1 MPISKKKVA
10 LITSGYFPVPAAMG
24 GAVEALDENLIKQ
37 NEIENRIQLIV
48 FSCYN
53 EKAEKDSKKY
63 SNSEFVFVEIPKIIQ
78 FGDKI
83 LYFIAK
89 NILKKKKIMSY
100 RYILQRLFY
109 IRKVAQFLHK
119 NNYDKIVI
127 ENHSTLFMALK
138 KFKNYKK
145 YEGRYYYHLHN
156 IVTNDYGC
164 KEIIGN
170 CNTVIGVSNYIN
182 GTLKKFLEDSD
193 HNNYIVLRNKVDKQ
207 KFMVSLSEQK
217 KEKIRNKYNLGVED
231 VVFLFCGRFNE
242 EKGIRELL
250 KAFEM
255 MTKNAKLLIVG
266 GYYYGSGMIS
276 PFEQEMYKLVE
287 EKLKDKVQFTG
298 QVEYNMMPE
307 IYAIADVVVIPSMW
321 DDPAPLTVIES
332 LSSGKAL
339 ITTDSGGIPEYADS
353 DTSIILR
360 RDNRIINKLT
370 ESMDIL
376 VEDVSRRKNME
387 QAALLKTEDWTVEM
401 FYKDFCNIL
410 TEEI

>member
-1 MPISKKKVA
+1 M
-10 LITSGYFPVPAAMG
+10 
-24 GAVEALDENLIKQ
+24 
-37 NEIENRIQLIV
+37 
-48 FSCYN
+48 
-53 EKAEKDSKKY
+53 
-63 SNSEFVFVEIPKIIQ
+63 
-78 FGDKI
+78 
-83 LYFIAK
+83 
-89 NILKKKKIMSY
+89 
-100 RYILQRLFY
+100 
-109 IRKVAQFLHK
+109 
-119 NNYDKIVI
+119 
-127 ENHSTLFMALK
+127 
-138 KFKNYKK
+138 
-145 YEGRYYYHLHN
+145 
-156 IVTNDYGC
+156 
-164 KEIIGN
+164 
-170 CNTVIGVSNYIN
+170 SNYIN

-410 TEEI
+410 TRSNVAPSGSSNSILKYPWSSMGRKLVGIMRWINRMAINTMPNVLSTRRGCFTMCLI

>member
-1 MPISKKKVA
+1 
-10 LITSGYFPVPAAMG
+10 
-24 GAVEALDENLIKQ
+24 
-37 NEIENRIQLIV
+37 
-48 FSCYN
+48 
-53 EKAEKDSKKY
+53 
-63 SNSEFVFVEIPKIIQ
+63 
-78 FGDKI
+78 
-83 LYFIAK
+83 
-89 NILKKKKIMSY
+89 
-100 RYILQRLFY
+100 
-109 IRKVAQFLHK
+109 
-119 NNYDKIVI
+119 
-127 ENHSTLFMALK
+127 
-138 KFKNYKK
+138 
-145 YEGRYYYHLHN
+145 
-156 IVTNDYGC
+156 
-164 KEIIGN
+164 
-170 CNTVIGVSNYIN
+170 
-182 GTLKKFLEDSD
+182 
-193 HNNYIVLRNKVDKQ
+193 
-207 KFMVSLSEQK
+207 MVSLSEQK

>member
-1 MPISKKKVA
+1 M
-10 LITSGYFPVPAAMG
+10 
-24 GAVEALDENLIKQ
+24 
-37 NEIENRIQLIV
+37 
-48 FSCYN
+48 
-53 EKAEKDSKKY
+53 
-63 SNSEFVFVEIPKIIQ
+63 
-78 FGDKI
+78 
-83 LYFIAK
+83 
-89 NILKKKKIMSY
+89 
-100 RYILQRLFY
+100 
-109 IRKVAQFLHK
+109 
-119 NNYDKIVI
+119 
-127 ENHSTLFMALK
+127 
-138 KFKNYKK
+138 
-145 YEGRYYYHLHN
+145 
-156 IVTNDYGC
+156 
-164 KEIIGN
+164 
-170 CNTVIGVSNYIN
+170 
-182 GTLKKFLEDSD
+182 EDSD

>member
-89 NILKKKKIMSY
+89 NILKKKKSMSY

-182 GTLKKFLEDSD
+182 GTLKKFLEGSD
-193 HNNYIVLRNKVDKQ
+193 HNNYI
-207 KFMVSLSEQK
+207 
-217 KEKIRNKYNLGVED
+217 LGVED

>member
-1 MPISKKKVA
+1 
-10 LITSGYFPVPAAMG
+10 
-24 GAVEALDENLIKQ
+24 
-37 NEIENRIQLIV
+37 
-48 FSCYN
+48 
-53 EKAEKDSKKY
+53 
-63 SNSEFVFVEIPKIIQ
+63 
-78 FGDKI
+78 
-83 LYFIAK
+83 
-89 NILKKKKIMSY
+89 MSY

-109 IRKVAQFLHK
+109 IRKVAQFLYK

-170 CNTVIGVSNYIN
+170 CNKVIGVSNYIN

-193 HNNYIVLRNKVDKQ
+193 YNNYVVLRNKVDKQ
-207 KFMVSLSEQK
+207 KFMISLSEQK
-217 KEKIRNKYNLGVED
+217 KEKIRNKYNLGMED

-353 DTSIILR
+353 NTSIILK
-360 RDNRIINKLT
+360 RDENVVNKLA
-370 ESMDIL
+370 ENMDML
-376 VEDVSRRKNME
+376 VEDGTRRKNME
-387 QAALLKTEDWTVEM
+387 QAVLVKTEDWTIEK
-401 FYKDFCNIL
+401 FYEDFCEII
-410 TEEI
+410 TEV